1 MATDDELRMRATL
14 VDNASGPLRALER
27 TFRDFRGGEGA
38 PKKLAEDFSHAHI
51 KAKEFGEV
59 MRSGSNRPCAALASL
74 ALAHRRQQALR

>member
-14 VDNASGPLRALER
+14 VDNVSGPLRALER

-38 PKKLAEDFSHAHI
+38 PKKLAEDFSQAHI

-59 MRSGSNRPCAALASL
+59 MRSGLEPAMRGVGIVGFGAS
-74 ALAHRRQQALR
+74 AQGLR